1 MKKTWTSFLCLVMC
15 MLLMMPAVFATGK
28 DAADEIMKNVGA
40 TNFTVLHT
48 GDINGKM
55 AGDESAI
62 GFAKVAGFADEHAQK
77 GLTILLDSGN
87 ALEGDGG
94 KTITL
99 MENAQYTAAA
109 IGTRDAALGIER
121 LQELDARA
129 NFPLLCANWLK
140 MDGDLFWDP
149 YVIVQVEDKLV
160 GIIGLIDPDIKE
172 MYPEITEGCNVY
184 DPAPIANIYYEEMAA
199 QGCSYFIALTSLGYD
214 GEYTPRTL
222 GAACPWLNLILD
234 SNTTEETALDLG
246 ELVSANS
253 GVIIFNLQP
262 DFKQV
267 GEINVTT
274 GTGDGMNTV
283 LPAVYTAEDL
293 KDVKESETVAAL
305 TEETYVE
312 PGTEIDGDV
321 PGSTGG
327 TTTVVV
333 DEGGSKNVMAIYLV
347 CFGAIIAV
355 TAGIIVFI
363 TKKPAK
369 KSGKK

>member
-1 MKKTWTSFLCLVMC
+1 MKKVWMSLVCLMLCVMMLV
-15 MLLMMPAVFATGK
+15 PAGAAVGTEE
-28 DAADEIMKNVGA
+28 ADEIMKGMGA
-40 TNFTVLHT
+40 VNFTVLHT

-55 AGDESAI
+55 QGDESAI
-62 GFAKVAGFADEHAQK
+62 GFAKLAGLADARAQEK
-77 GLTILLDSGN
+77 PTILVDSGN

-94 KTITL
+94 KTIAV

-149 YVIVQVEDKLV
+149 YTIVQVEDKLV
-160 GIIGLIDPDIKE
+160 GIIGLIDPDITQ

-199 QGCSYFIALTSLGYD
+199 QGCTYYIALTSLGYD

-253 GVIIFNLQP
+253 GVIIFNLKP

-267 GEINVTT
+267 GQIDVTT
-274 GTGDGMNTV
+274 GTSDGMNTT
-283 LPAVYTAEDL
+283 LPSVYTAQDL
-293 KDVKESETVAAL
+293 KDVAESAQVAAL
-305 TEETYVE
+305 ISEEYVE
-312 PGTEIDGDV
+312 PDAEFGGDA
-321 PGSTGG
+321 STSPEGN
-327 TTTVVV
+327 TTVVV
-333 DEGGSKNVMAIYLV
+333 DQEGSNAMTIYLV
-347 CFGAIIAV
+347 CFGAIIVV
-355 TAGIIVFI
+355 TAVIIIYIV
-363 TKKPAK
+363 KKPAK
-369 KSGKK
+369 KNGKK

>member
-1 MKKTWTSFLCLVMC
+1 MMKKAWMSLLCLMMC
-15 MLLMMPAVFATGK
+15 LLVLMPAGAASDTA
-28 DAADEIMKNVGA
+28 AADEIMKNVGA
-40 TNFTVLHT
+40 VNFTVLHT

-55 AGDESAI
+55 EGDESTI
-62 GFAKVAGFADEHAQK
+62 GFAKLAGLANARAQEK
-77 GLTILLDSGN
+77 STMLLDSGN
-87 ALEGDGG
+87 ALQGDGS
-94 KTITL
+94 KTIML

-149 YVIVQVEDKLV
+149 YVIVQVEDRLV
-160 GIIGLIDPDIKE
+160 GVIGLIDPDIKE
-172 MYPEITEGCNVY
+172 MYPEVTEGCNVY
-184 DPAPIANIYYEEMAA
+184 DPAPIANIYYEEMVA

-274 GTGDGMNTV
+274 GTGDGMNTT

-293 KDVKESETVAAL
+293 KDVKADDQIAAL
-305 TEETYVE
+305 VAEEYTE
-312 PGTEIDGDV
+312 PGENVEADAPASSEGN
-321 PGSTGG
+321 
-327 TTTVVV
+327 TTVVV
-333 DEGGSKNVMAIYLV
+333 EEGGGNAMTIYLI

-355 TAGIIVFI
+355 TAAIIVFI
-363 TKKPAK
+363 AKKPVK
-369 KSGKK
+369 KGNKK